1 MTLVQRSSN
10 TTIPNSIHYLAGVDG
25 GGTST
30 RVRVVHRSGQV
41 VGEARSGPSGLSQG
55 SAQAWQHITQALDQV
70 VLAHPMN
77 TLPTDW
83 PALNRDNCWLG
94 LGLAGANN
102 AAWGADFYAANPGY
116 PHAAL
121 YSDAETAL
129 AGAHAGAPGILV
141 IMGTGSVAL
150 ARQANGSLASAG
162 GWGFPSGDE
171 GSGGALGLQA
181 MRLAQQAM
189 DGRLAPTP
197 LTEAVRAA
205 TGTTAE
211 AMLAWCGAA
220 TQFHYATLAP
230 LVLDLAADDA
240 LAADLV
246 RDTVRHLAN
255 LALAVDVSRQ
265 LPLVVAGSI
274 GARLVPQLPPD
285 LIARLVPARGDAM
298 DGALTLLRQTGPQ
311 RSGLHSI
318 KEKTA

>member
-1 MTLVQRSSN
+1 MTLAPAS
-10 TTIPNSIHYLAGVDG
+10 TKTAIPDSIHYFVGADG

-30 RVRVVHRSGQV
+30 RVRVVHRSGRV

-55 SAQAWQHITQALDQV
+55 SAQAWTHITQALDQV
-70 VLAHPMN
+70 VQDHPVHA
-77 TLPTDW
+77 LSADW
-83 PALNRDNCWLG
+83 PALSRANCWLG

-116 PHAAL
+116 AHVAL
-121 YSDAETAL
+121 YSDAQTAL

-150 ARQANGSLASAG
+150 ARRANGSLASAG

-205 TGTTAE
+205 TGTSAE
-211 AMLAWCGAA
+211 AMLDWCGAA
-220 TQFHYATLAP
+220 SQFHYASLAP

-255 LALAVDVSRQ
+255 LALAVDLSRQ

-274 GARLVPQLPPD
+274 GMRLVPQLPPD

-311 RSGLHSI
+311 RPRLHST
-318 KEKTA
+318 EEHTA